1 MGHLQASGARISVG
15 DNSEHA
21 IIGGLDG
28 IKTTFAN
35 DGFAYTALGHLHRAQ
50 QVGCKNNIRYSGSP
64 LPMSFAE
71 RDNKQSVTEI
81 IIENGN
87 TVIEQIEFDTPVK
100 LISLPKKEALP
111 LNEVITLLQE
121 LPDGNA
127 GKESPFLEVKVKITK
142 VDPTMR
148 TQIEE
153 TIAGKAVRLAR
164 IEAVSERIEGEKKI
178 VTYDEFKKTPPSE
191 LMEKMY
197 RNKTGKEMTPTLK
210 NLLNEIIE
218 EASK

>member
-1 MGHLQASGARISVG
+1 M
-15 DNSEHA
+15 
-21 IIGGLDG
+21 
-28 IKTTFAN
+28 
-35 DGFAYTALGHLHRAQ
+35 
-50 QVGCKNNIRYSGSP
+50 
-64 LPMSFAE
+64 
-71 RDNKQSVTEI
+71 
-81 IIENGN
+81 
-87 TVIEQIEFDTPVK
+87 
-100 LISLPKKEALP
+100 PKKEALP